1 MDAPHAPP
9 PHDVGG
15 RHDGPVAAEEHDY
28 AHWEKEA
35 DAIRMLLSDSKRR
48 FFSIDESRRV
58 QEQLDDATYWGT
70 PYYERWILAFSTLL
84 IDKGVLPL
92 AAIEAEEARLRAAG
106 EDRVEGTAAGAHAN
120 HDHDHDHDHDHGH
133 DHDDDHP
140 YQEDHDAHV
149 EILSPLRLRGVAVRN
164 LLLAQGVLTATEIRA
179 EIERMDSR
187 GPHNGARV
195 VARAWTDPGFA
206 ARLAADA
213 GSAVQE
219 LGLAKGETVLT
230 ALFNAPG
237 VHNLVVCTLCSCYP
251 RSVLGRPPAWYKS
264 RAYRARAVRDPR
276 GVLAEFGT
284 DLPEGTAI
292 RVHDSNGEL
301 RYLVVPERPAGTEGW
316 DEERLQQLVTRDSL
330 IGVTRARQP

>member
-15 RHDGPVAAEEHDY
+15 RHVAPIARDEHEP

-35 DAIRMLLSDSKRR
+35 DAIRMLLADRKRR
-48 FFSIDESRRV
+48 FFTTDESRRV
-58 QEQLDDATYWGT
+58 QEALDEETYWST
-70 PYYERWILAFSTLL
+70 PYYERWIHAFSSLL
-84 IDKGVLPL
+84 VEKGVLPL
-92 AAIEAEEARLRAAG
+92 AVIEAEEARLREAG
-106 EDRVEGTAAGAHAN
+106 EDRVEGPAAGAHQ
-120 HDHDHDHDHDHGH
+120 HDHDHDHDHDDH
-133 DHDDDHP
+133 DHHP
-140 YQEDHDAHV
+140 YQEDDDAHV
-149 EILSPLRLRGVAVRN
+149 TVLSPLRLRGLAVRN
-164 LLLAQGVLTATEIRA
+164 LLVAQGVLSAEEIRA

-187 GPHNGARV
+187 GTHNGARV

-219 LGLAKGETVLT
+219 LGLSGGETVLA
-230 ALFNAPG
+230 ALFNRPG
-237 VHNLVVCTLCSCYP
+237 LHHLVVCTLCSCYP

-284 DLPEGTAI
+284 VLPQGTEL

-301 RYLVVPERPAGTEGW
+301 RYLVVPERPAGTESW
-316 DEERLQQLVTRDSL
+316 DEARLQALVTRDSM
-330 IGVTRARQP
+330 IGVTPAREPGEAG